1 MKTQSIIWVYNKM
14 IFVGFVDLLE
24 AWNPFLLQKKMLT
37 MENRKMVQKRLW
49 KEKEF
54 RLDDGILHFKEIGL
68 LSGYT
73 VELRYED
80 IIGERRI
87 KRQPNYV
94 LFIAASILFWLSS
107 LNFIGYGTGTITN
120 VLAPTLGVLMSS
132 LLFYIVY
139 RNAQEVVYLDTVE
152 NGSIGFFRDESYKRQ
167 ADKFITELLEQR
179 KLFLV
184 EKYWDCVDCYDKKMH
199 NLDWLKNENIV
210 NIDEFK
216 HLKDEMFQQIETE
229 VMPIGFHK
237 RKCS

>member
-1 MKTQSIIWVYNKM
+1 
-14 IFVGFVDLLE
+14 
-24 AWNPFLLQKKMLT
+24 

-54 RLDDGILHFKEIGL
+54 KLDDGILHFKEMGL
-68 LSGYT
+68 LSGYA

-87 KRQPNYV
+87 KRQPNYI

-107 LNFIGYGTGTITN
+107 LNIIGYGTGTITN
-120 VLAPTLGVLMSS
+120 LLAPILGLLMSS
-132 LLFYIVY
+132 ALFYIVY

-152 NGSIGFFRDESYKRQ
+152 NGSIGFFRDENYKKQ

-179 KLFLV
+179 KIFLV

-216 HLKDEMFQQIETE
+216 YLKDEMFQQVETE
-229 VMPIGFHK
+229 VMPIGFHN